1 MKFIKTFESFQS
13 TTMNPAE
20 FSKPINSQP
29 TAIMYTVLRITPDN
43 KLVVEEKDYNLI
55 VSKMEELY
63 DDLLTTETQYPAMPQ
78 EFKTIE
84 DQIVYALC
92 IMDKLEFFT
101 SEDGSKIFL
110 NDREKVDLTYNE
122 FTNLV
127 LSMYEMA

>member
-55 VSKMEELY
+55 VSKIEELY
-63 DDLLTTETQYPAMPQ
+63 DDLLTAETQYPAMPQ

>member
-1 MKFIKTFESFQS
+1 MKFLKTFESFQA
-13 TTMNPAE
+13 TGMNPAE
-20 FSKPINSQP
+20 FSKPVDSQQN
-29 TAIMYTVLRITPDN
+29 ALMYTVLRLTPEN
-43 KLVVEEKDYNLI
+43 KLVIEEKDYTMISSVL
-55 VSKMEELY
+55 EGLY
-63 DDLLTTETQYPAMPQ
+63 DDLLNNETEYPAMPQ
-78 EFKTIE
+78 DFEKIE

-101 SEDGSKIFL
+101 SEDGKKIFL

>member
-1 MKFIKTFESFQS
+1 MKFIKTFESFQT

-20 FSKPINSQP
+20 FSKPANSQP

-43 KLVVEEKDYNLI
+43 KLVVVEKDYNVIL
-55 VSKMEELY
+55 SKIEELY
-63 DDLLTTETQYPAMPQ
+63 DNLLNNETEYPTMPQ
-78 EFKTIE
+78 DFKTIE
-84 DQIVYALC
+84 DQVVYALC

-127 LSMYEMA
+127 LSMYELA

>member
-1 MKFIKTFESFQS
+1 MKFVKTFESFQA

-20 FSKPINSQP
+20 FSKPANSQP
-29 TAIMYTVLRITPDN
+29 TAIMYTVLRLTPEN
-43 KLVVEEKDYNLI
+43 KLVIEERDYNVI
-55 VSKMEELY
+55 VSKIETLY
-63 DDLLTTETQYPAMPQ
+63 DDLLNNETEYPALPQ
-78 EFKTIE
+78 DFKTME

-92 IMDKLEFFT
+92 IMDKLDFFT
-101 SEDGSKIFL
+101 SEDGKKIFL